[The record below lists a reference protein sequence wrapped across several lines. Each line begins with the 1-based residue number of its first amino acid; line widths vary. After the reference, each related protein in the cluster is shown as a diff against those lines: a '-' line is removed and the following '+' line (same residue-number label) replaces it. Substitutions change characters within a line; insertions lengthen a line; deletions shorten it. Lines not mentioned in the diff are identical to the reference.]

1 MLKTTISALPL
12 AAVQLRRRPEH
23 MSTPEVRLPLFSVTR
38 FTAKALPLNEQVS
51 SRCKLTF

>member
-1 MLKTTISALPL
+1 
-12 AAVQLRRRPEH
+12 
-23 MSTPEVRLPLFSVTR
+23 LPLFSVTR